1 MAMNLGDI
9 VAHLKLEIGDFTN
22 KLNEAKSSIDDTSKQ
37 FDGLTQAGQSLTS
50 VGTAL
55 TAGVTAPVVALG
67 AAAIKTGSEF
77 STAMS
82 KVQALSGASA
92 EDMQK
97 LEATAREMGATTVF
111 SASDAADALGYMA
124 LAGWDTQQSIE
135 GLPGILNLAAA
146 SQMELGAASDLVTDY
161 LTAFNMEASQAS
173 EMADVLAYAQANS
186 NTTTEQL
193 GEAFKNCAVN
203 ANGFGLSVQETTALL
218 GKLADSGLKGSEA
231 GTALTAVFRDMTQKM
246 ENGAIAIGNT
256 NVQVMDANGNFRNMT
271 DIIRDVEVATEGMGD
286 AEKQA
291 ALMTT
296 FTADSIKAMGIL
308 TGASAEEIE
317 KFTNE
322 LYNCEGTAQE
332 MADTMNDNLAGDMA
346 ELQSAFEEFS
356 LTLYDKLEPALRKI
370 VQVATKLIQA
380 IGKIPAP
387 VMQAITIIVAL
398 VATIGPLLLIIGK
411 TIMAVQKMYKTF
423 MMLKALL
430 SIGSIVAKLASM
442 WETLQII
449 MLYVSG
455 FITSTLIPALGA
467 LWAFML
473 ANPITFVIAAIA
485 ALIAIF
491 VLLWNKCEGFRNFWI
506 NLWESCKSAIANFYN
521 HNKSTFDAL
530 KNFFTT
536 AWEAI
541 KTVFGGFITFLK
553 GIFTGD
559 MSMVVEGL
567 KQMWE
572 GYKMWWSNIWN
583 AMKTV
588 VVGIWDG
595 IKSAI
600 SNFGEWLSNFFS
612 NTLPNALN
620 TFFTWLAELPMKIA
634 YWLGYALGK
643 VFEWKQNM
651 VHAAVE
657 CATNFVI
664 TIAQWLAQLPGRVW
678 NWLVNTYNKVVS
690 WASKMIGKAKSTG
703 TQFVN
708 NVISFIKNLPSRIA
722 SLLSQ
727 ALQRVISWGSQM
739 ISRGKSAASQ
749 TVKGI
754 VSSFTSLP
762 SRLYSAG
769 VNAIKGLW
777 NGIKSMASSVIS
789 YVGNLAGQIANGF
802 KSALKIGSPSRLLR
816 DEVGKWI
823 PEGIR
828 VGIEGNT
835 KPLFQ
840 SLATLSDSIGSSI
853 QPDLTS
859 SLNLNTAST
868 ATAGINPTNPVTQ
881 QIAELKQALSDK
893 LEAID
898 YEKMEKA
905 FTKGASRVN
914 NTILMDKK
922 IVGKQVSGT
931 VNEVNSTTKK
941 RRNRLEGVSE

>member
-1 MAMNLGDI
+1 MNLGDI

-124 LAGWDTQQSIE
+124 LAGWDTQQSID

-271 DIIRDVEVATEGMGD
+271 DIIRDVEAATEGMGD

-346 ELQSAFEEFS
+346 ELESAFEEFS

-442 WETLQII
+442 WETLQIV

-657 CATNFVI
+657 CATNFVT

>member
-124 LAGWDTQQSIE
+124 LAGWDTQQSID

-271 DIIRDVEVATEGMGD
+271 DIIRDVEAATEGMGD

-346 ELQSAFEEFS
+346 ELESAFEEFS

-442 WETLQII
+442 WETLQIV

-506 NLWESCKSAIANFYN
+506 NLWESCKSAITNFYN
-521 HNKSTFDAL
+521 HNKSTFDAI

-657 CATNFVI
+657 CATNFVT

-690 WASKMIGKAKSTG
+690 WASKMIAKAKSTG

>member
-37 FDGLTQAGQSLTS
+37 FDGLTQAGQSLST

-67 AAAIKTGSEF
+67 AAAIKTGADF

-82 KVQALSGASA
+82 KVQALSGASG
-92 EDMQK
+92 EELQK
-97 LEATAREMGATTVF
+97 LEAKAREMGATTKY
-111 SASDAADALGYMA
+111 SATEAADALGYMA
-124 LAGWDTQQSIE
+124 LAGWDADQSMTA
-135 GLPGILNLAAA
+135 LPDVLNLAAA
-146 SQMELGAASDLVTDY
+146 SGMELAAASDLVTDY
-161 LTAFNMEASQAS
+161 ITAFGLEAGDAAM
-173 EMADVLAYAQANS
+173 MADTLAYAQANS

-203 ANGFGLSVQETTALL
+203 AHGFGLDVQQTTALL

-231 GTALTAVFRDMTQKM
+231 GTALNAVFRDMTAKM
-246 ENGAIAIGNT
+246 KDGQIAIGNT
-256 NVQVMDANGNFRNMT
+256 NVAVMDANGNYRNMV
-271 DIIRDVEVATEGMGD
+271 DILRDVEAATAGMGD

-291 ALMTT
+291 ALQST

-308 TGASAEEIE
+308 LGATSGEIDA
-317 KFTNE
+317 FTQE
-322 LYNCEGTAQE
+322 LYGAEGAAKE
-332 MADTMNDNLAGDMA
+332 MADTMNDNLEGDIA
-346 ELQSAFEEFS
+346 TLKSAFEEFC
-356 LTLYDKLEPALRKI
+356 LTIFDKVEPALRKLT
-370 VQVATKLIQA
+370 QAATKIIQVL
-380 IGKIPAP
+380 GKIPGP
-387 VMQAITIIVAL
+387 VMQVIVVIAAIA
-398 VATIGPLLLIIGK
+398 ATIGPLLLIIGK

-449 MLYVSG
+449 MLYISG

-506 NLWESCKSAIANFYN
+506 NLWESCKSAITNFYN
-521 HNKSTFDAL
+521 HNKATFDAL

-583 AMKTV
+583 AMKTIV
-588 VVGIWDG
+588 VNIWDG

-657 CATNFVI
+657 CAVNFVT

-690 WASKMIGKAKSTG
+690 WASKMIAKAKSTG

-727 ALQRVISWGSQM
+727 ALQKVISWGRQM

-749 TVKGI
+749 TVSGI
-754 VSSFTSLP
+754 VNGFTSLP
-762 SRLYSAG
+762 SKLYSAG
-769 VNAIKGLW
+769 VNAIQGLW
-777 NGIKSMASSVIS
+777 NGIKSMAGSVIS
-789 YVGNLAGQIANGF
+789 YVSNLAGQIAGGF

-868 ATAGINPTNPVTQ
+868 ATAGINPNNPVTQ

>member
-124 LAGWDTQQSIE
+124 LAGWDTQQSID

-271 DIIRDVEVATEGMGD
+271 DIIRDVEAATEGMGD

-442 WETLQII
+442 WETLQIV

-657 CATNFVI
+657 CATNFVT

-777 NGIKSMASSVIS
+777 NGIKSMAGSVIS
-789 YVGNLAGQIANGF
+789 YVSNLAGQIANGF

>member
-9 VAHLKLEIGDFTN
+9 VAHLKLEIGDFTD

-37 FDGLTQAGQSLTS
+37 FDGLTQAGQSLSS
-50 VGTAL
+50 VGTVL
-55 TAGVTAPVVALG
+55 TAGVTVPVAALG

-124 LAGWDTQQSIE
+124 LAGWDTQQSID

-173 EMADVLAYAQANS
+173 EMADVLAYAQAHS

-193 GEAFKNCAVN
+193 GQAFKNCAVN

-231 GTALTAVFRDMTQKM
+231 GTALNAVFRDMTQKM

-271 DIIRDVEVATEGMGD
+271 DIIRDVEAATEGMGD

-296 FTADSIKAMGIL
+296 FTTDSIKAMGIL

-322 LYNCEGTAQE
+322 LYNCEGAAQE
-332 MADTMNDNLAGDMA
+332 MADTMNDNLAGDVA

-356 LTLYDKLEPALRKI
+356 LTLFDKVEPALRKI

-387 VMQAITIIVAL
+387 VMQAITIIAAL
-398 VATIGPLLLIIGK
+398 AATIGPLLLIIGK
-411 TIMAVQKMYKTF
+411 TIMAVQKVYKTF

-430 SIGSIVAKLASM
+430 SICGIVAKLASA
-442 WETLQII
+442 WETLQIY
-449 MLYVSG
+449 MLYASG
-455 FITSTLIPALGA
+455 YITGTLIPALGA

-485 ALIAIF
+485 AIIAIF

-506 NLWESCKSAIANFYN
+506 NLWESCKSAITNFYN
-521 HNKSTFDAL
+521 HNKSTFDAI

-583 AMKTV
+583 AMKTA

-657 CATNFVI
+657 CAVNFVT

-690 WASKMIGKAKSTG
+690 WASKMIAKAKSTG
-703 TQFVN
+703 TQFIN

-727 ALQRVISWGSQM
+727 ALQKVISWGSQM

-749 TVKGI
+749 TVSGI
-754 VSSFTSLP
+754 INGFTSLP
-762 SRLYSAG
+762 SKLYNAG
-769 VNAIKGLW
+769 VNAIQGLW
-777 NGIKSMASSVIS
+777 NGIKSMAGSLIS
-789 YVGNLAGQIANGF
+789 YVSNLAGNIASGF

-868 ATAGINPTNPVTQ
+868 ATAGINPNNPVTQ

-914 NTILMDKK
+914 NTILMVKK
-922 IVGKQVSGT
+922 IVG
-931 VNEVNSTTKK
+931 
-941 RRNRLEGVSE
+941 

>member
-1 MAMNLGDI
+1 MNLGDI

-124 LAGWDTQQSIE
+124 LAGWDTQQSID

-271 DIIRDVEVATEGMGD
+271 DIIRDVEAATEGMGD

-442 WETLQII
+442 WETLQIV

-506 NLWESCKSAIANFYN
+506 NLWESCKSAITNFYN
-521 HNKSTFDAL
+521 HNKSTFDAI

-657 CATNFVI
+657 CATNFVT